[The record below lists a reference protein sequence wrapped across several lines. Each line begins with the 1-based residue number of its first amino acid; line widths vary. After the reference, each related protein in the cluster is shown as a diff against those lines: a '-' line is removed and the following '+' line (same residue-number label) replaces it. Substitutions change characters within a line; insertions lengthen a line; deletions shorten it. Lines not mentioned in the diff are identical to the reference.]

1 MTLLQTL
8 SDFTSW
14 AGGIEKLGII
24 GILVLTNIGQWYLNK
39 RTVDRLQKENDQLSD
54 FILKEKLK

>member
-1 MTLLQTL
+1 MILLQTL